1 MATCAL
7 TDCQAVKAERG
18 TMGALPFAAVGSGRP
33 LVLLA
38 GLSPTTGIEGEGVP
52 RTMLGPLAELAQSRR
67 VVVFN
72 RRPRLPRGM
81 TMADF
86 ASEHAAGV
94 REGLGTAVDVVG
106 VSTGGSIAQQL
117 AADHPDVV
125 ARLALVS
132 TACRLGADGRALQ
145 RRVAARIRGG
155 ARRQAFAVMAA
166 GLVPPRRGQIA
177 AACAAW
183 LIGPLV
189 IRDAQGLDDMAMTIE
204 AEDAFDL
211 AALSPIKA
219 RTLIVAG
226 ADDRFYDRELFEET
240 ARLIPGSELHV
251 VPGRGHVTV
260 MGDRA
265 ARSALA
271 SFLS

>member
-1 MATCAL
+1 
-7 TDCQAVKAERG
+7 
-18 TMGALPFAAVGSGRP
+18 MGALPFAAVGSGRP
-33 LVLLA
+33 VVLLA
-38 GLSPTTGIEGEGVP
+38 GLSPTTGIEGDGMP
-52 RTMLGPLAELAQSRR
+52 RMMLGPLAELAGSRR

-81 TMADF
+81 TMADL
-86 ASEHAAGV
+86 AREHADAIG
-94 REGLGTAVDVVG
+94 EGLRTGVDVVG
-106 VSTGGSIAQQL
+106 ISTGGSIAQQL
-117 AADHPDVV
+117 AADHPDV
-125 ARLALVS
+125 AGRLVLVS
-132 TACRLGADGRALQ
+132 TACRLGAEGRMLQ

-183 LIGPLV
+183 LVGPLV
-189 IRDAQGLDDMAMTIE
+189 IRDAQGLDDMATTIE
-204 AEDAFDL
+204 AEDSFDL
-211 AALSPIKA
+211 AALGPIKA
-219 RTLIVAG
+219 RTLILAG
-226 ADDRFYDRELFEET
+226 EQDRFYERALFEET
-240 ARLIPGSELHV
+240 ARLIPASELRA

>member
-1 MATCAL
+1 
-7 TDCQAVKAERG
+7 
-18 TMGALPFAAVGSGRP
+18 MGALPFAAVGSGRP

-38 GLSPTTGIEGEGVP
+38 GLSPTTGIEGDGMP
-52 RTMLGPLAELAQSRR
+52 RMMLGPLAELARSRR

-86 ASEHAAGV
+86 AREHAAAV
-94 REGLGTAVDVVG
+94 REGLGAAVDVVG
-106 VSTGGSIAQQL
+106 ISTGGSIAQQL

-125 ARLALVS
+125 GRVMLVS
-132 TACRLGADGRALQ
+132 TACRLGAEGRTLQ

-155 ARRQAFAVMAA
+155 ARRQALAVMAA

-177 AACAAW
+177 AASAAW
-183 LIGPLV
+183 LVGPLV
-189 IRDAQGLDDMAMTIE
+189 IHDAQGLDDMATTIE
-204 AEDAFDL
+204 AEDSFDL
-211 AALSPIKA
+211 APLSPIKA
-219 RTLIVAG
+219 PTLIVAG
-226 ADDRFYDRELFEET
+226 ERDRFYERDLFEET
-240 ARLIPGSELHV
+240 ARLIPGSALRI